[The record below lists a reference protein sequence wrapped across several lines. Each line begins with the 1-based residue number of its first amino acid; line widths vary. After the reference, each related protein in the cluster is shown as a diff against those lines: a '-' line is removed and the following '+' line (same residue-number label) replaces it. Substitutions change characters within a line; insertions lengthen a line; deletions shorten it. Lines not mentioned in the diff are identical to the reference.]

1 MHRRLLLLIPLLA
14 VLLSGCGSGSSAT
27 AGGSA
32 GIRVVAIENF
42 WGSIASQLGG
52 SKAHVQS
59 IIVNPASDPHTYEP
73 TAADA
78 RALATAQLVIAN
90 GIGYDPWAPKLLAA
104 DLAPGRTVLTVG
116 NLLGPKQG
124 DNPHRWYDPANV
136 DTVSSTITAELKR
149 LDPHDA
155 GYFTA
160 QLSAFET
167 QRLARYHELIASI
180 KSRYAGV
187 PVGASESIFAL
198 LSPALG
204 LDLITPYSFM
214 KAISEGT
221 EVSAGD
227 TATTQRQIANRQ
239 IKVWI
244 YNSQNATP
252 SIQQLNTLARQHGIP
267 IATVTETLA
276 PPSATFED
284 WQVGQL
290 EGIASALHQATGR

>member
-1 MHRRLLLLIPLLA
+1 MIRRVLPLIPVLA
-14 VLLSGCGSGSSAT
+14 ALLSGCGSGSSAT

-32 GIRVVAIENF
+32 GIRVVATENF
-42 WGSIASQLGG
+42 WGSIASQLAG
-52 SKAHVQS
+52 SKGHVQS

-90 GIGYDPWAPKLLAA
+90 GIGYDPWTPKLLAA
-104 DLAPGRTVLTVG
+104 NPAPGRTVLTVG
-116 NLLGPKQG
+116 DLLGLKEG

-136 DTVSSTITAELKR
+136 ETVANTITADLKR

-180 KSRYAGV
+180 KSRYTGV

-198 LSPALG
+198 LSPSLG

-227 TATTQRQIANRQ
+227 TATTQAQIRNRR

-252 SIQQLNTLARQHGIP
+252 AIQQLNTLARQHGIP
-267 IATVTETLA
+267 IATVTETLTPA
-276 PPSATFED
+276 STTFQD
-284 WQVGQL
+284 WQAGQL
-290 EGIASALHQATGR
+290 EGIARALHQATGR